1 MELINK
7 QLAEPHSEPQDYTPN
22 VLQYDD
28 NRIKLLV
35 RVNRSGYLLFGE
47 GYSRHWRVY
56 VNSKEQKIVTANV
69 NFMAV
74 AVDKNTQTV
83 EFVFRPTVY
92 SLSALISIVVQ
103 CITLLILVC
112 SSTASRIR
120 GRKVPDQRIEGEMIA
135 AKETLKTFTK

>member
-1 MELINK
+1 M
-7 QLAEPHSEPQDYTPN
+7 
-22 VLQYDD
+22 
-28 NRIKLLV
+28 
-35 RVNRSGYLLFGE
+35 LFGE

-56 VNSKEQKIVTANV
+56 VNSKEQKVVTANV

-103 CITLLILVC
+103 CITFLILIFFC
-112 SSTASRIR
+112 KASGIR
-120 GRKVPDQRIEGEMIA
+120 GRKLFDQRIEREMIA